1 MCHDARTQPHED
13 YNEVV
18 EEVGMPSQRRIL
30 FTFWGRRGAISQF
43 ALDAA
48 RTLIGRTDIDATF
61 CISRQNE
68 AFRDFEAI
76 GTRLLPID
84 TFSYGP
90 GALLDLWRIPR
101 LRRQLAEYVRRER
114 IVAAIELMP
123 HVWSPLLTP
132 AIQVQGAKYATII
145 HDASK
150 HPGDMTGLVK
160 PLLDVPLRTADRVFT
175 LSESVAQQLLTTKRV
190 PRERLTVLF
199 HPDFAYGEPSKTRT
213 LPMEK
218 MPFKALFLGRIM
230 PYKGLSL
237 FVDAVERLQKQGLL
251 IEPHIYG
258 EGPLDVPSSRLA
270 ALGAKVVN
278 RWLSADEIAA
288 ALADAHAVILSH
300 VEASQSGV
308 AAAAFGAGV
317 PVVATPVGGLV
328 EQVRDGQT
336 GVLARQVNAD
346 SLADAMARLINDPVL
361 YRSIVARLQVDS
373 GERSMARFL
382 DLAIRST
389 VPEAA

>member
-1 MCHDARTQPHED
+1 MCDDARTPRHKD
-13 YNEVV
+13 CNEVV
-18 EEVGMPSQRRIL
+18 EEIGMPAQRRVL

-48 RTLIGRTDIDATF
+48 RTLIDRPDIAATF
-61 CISRQNE
+61 SISRQNE
-68 AFRDFEAI
+68 AFRDFEAMGI
-76 GTRLLPID
+76 RLLPID
-84 TFSYGP
+84 TFSRGP
-90 GALLDLWRIPR
+90 GALLDLWRVPR

-132 AIQVQGAKYATII
+132 AIQAQGAKYATII
-145 HDASK
+145 HDASM

-175 LSESVAQQLLTTKRV
+175 LSESVAQQLLKTKRV
-190 PRERLTVLF
+190 PQERLTTLF
-199 HPDFAYGEPSKTRT
+199 HPDFAYGAPSRTRA
-213 LPMEK
+213 LPKQQE
-218 MPFKALFLGRIM
+218 PFKALFLGRIM

-258 EGPLDVPSSRLA
+258 EGSLDVTSSRLA

-278 RWLSADEIAA
+278 RWLAADEIAA
-288 ALADAHAVILSH
+288 ALAEAHAVILSH

-317 PVVATPVGGLV
+317 PVVSTPVGGLI
-328 EQVRDGQT
+328 EQVRDGET
-336 GVLARQVNAD
+336 GLLARRVDAD
-346 SLADAMARLINDPVL
+346 SLADAISRLINDPAL
-361 YRSIVARLQVDS
+361 YQRIAARLQVDS

-382 DLAIRST
+382 DRAIAST
-389 VPEAA
+389 LNDG